1 MFQGVGLL
9 VSTNPCFGCQPDTI
23 GLLCDFFF
31 PSSCA
36 LQRITVQR
44 IPLKARKVHGSTPI
58 RTLGFSTFKF
68 KLQSKSLGRRP
79 KKSGQGLWPELG
91 VCVCESQCVR
101 SDETD
106 SFVIT
111 YTPPCLQGVKSL
123 HPPPCHCVSLTYTL
137 NHQLEQ
143 IGWAFQ
149 RIPSKRCISKKGAR
163 GINLSYPKCCVGP
176 S

>member
-1 MFQGVGLL
+1 MCFAKDHCAKDPVEKHEKSMEQLPFARWASPPLSSNFRANLLGEDRRRVGR
-9 VSTNPCFGCQPDTI
+9 GC
-23 GLLCDFFF
+23 GLNL
-31 PSSCA
+31 
-36 LQRITVQR
+36 
-44 IPLKARKVHGSTPI
+44 
-58 RTLGFSTFKF
+58 
-68 KLQSKSLGRRP
+68 
-79 KKSGQGLWPELG
+79 